1 MNAWSMQRV
10 RVLVEHADPLVYA
23 GLLTTLRREPEFD
36 VRCASD
42 AADGPAEVIVT
53 DYAAGLRRAVES
65 RRGPRVLIVTPN
77 DREHEI
83 RIALESGVHGYLL
96 LGRPVEELA
105 EAVRTLGRGLR
116 YLALEVSQRMADS
129 LTREQLTGR
138 ETQVLRLLARGL
150 CNKSIA
156 QQLDIGLGTVKAHV
170 RGILAKLEASSR
182 TEVVSIAVQRG
193 LIEERSLAETGATRA
208 LRGAAGWEPRLA

>member
-10 RVLVEHADPLVYA
+10 RVLVDHADPLVSA
-23 GLLTTLRREPEFD
+23 GLLAMLGREPEFD
-36 VRCASD
+36 VRGSAV
-42 AADGPAEVIVT
+42 GEPVEVVVT
-53 DYAAGLRRAVES
+53 DYAGGVRRAA
-65 RRGPRVLIVTPN
+65 RGPRVLIVTPN

-96 LGRPVEELA
+96 LGRPVDELT

-116 YLALEVSQRMADS
+116 YLGLEVSQRMADS

-193 LIEERSLAETGATRA
+193 LIEERSLAQTGA
-208 LRGAAGWEPRLA
+208 LRGAAGLEPRLA

>member
-10 RVLVEHADPLVYA
+10 RVLVDHADPLVSA
-23 GLLTTLRREPEFD
+23 GLLAMLGREPEFD
-36 VRCASD
+36 VRGSAV
-42 AADGPAEVIVT
+42 GEPVEVVVT
-53 DYAAGLRRAVES
+53 DYAGGVRRAA
-65 RRGPRVLIVTPN
+65 RGPRVLIVTPN

-96 LGRPVEELA
+96 LGRPVDELT
-105 EAVRTLGRGLR
+105 EAVHTLGRGLR
-116 YLALEVSQRMADS
+116 YLGLEVSQRMADS

-193 LIEERSLAETGATRA
+193 LIEERSLAQTGA
-208 LRGAAGWEPRLA
+208 LRGAAGLEPRLA